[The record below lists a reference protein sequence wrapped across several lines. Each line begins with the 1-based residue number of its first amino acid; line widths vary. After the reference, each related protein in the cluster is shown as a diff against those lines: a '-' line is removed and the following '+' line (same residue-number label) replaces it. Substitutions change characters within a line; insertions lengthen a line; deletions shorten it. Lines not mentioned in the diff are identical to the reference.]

1 MKCFR
6 LLLLV
11 FLLASP
17 LSSSFHCAAQKAY
30 KPVRTALKAKNYK
43 EALNQIKKLR
53 EDSVHRHDLPLCLFS
68 IEANKGLNDAE
79 NTKLYLKTPYDTVAF
94 FSTTLEIIREAI
106 LLDSLDRDTLTT
118 KPEKRNRY
126 TKKVC
131 DVLNYYVPNLN
142 AGGRFH
148 YRKGNYKEAMQFLRL
163 CLDLPQMPIGL
174 KGGLNKSVLA
184 QQARQNSQLYL
195 TAAFALKNYSEVHRY
210 EDLAL
215 EDTTSRLTI
224 LEDLVL
230 TAEAE
235 QDTLI
240 YRTLLAEGMAEYP
253 SHTIFFTRLADYHQ
267 KRGNHGKVLQIAAE
281 HLKSNPNDVFALTAR
296 SQAFFHT
303 LALDSCIAAAKTLIE
318 TDSAAVDAYYYI
330 GASYAGKAMLL
341 KLPENVNSPAYR
353 KAIKQRNELYTQSRP
368 WLENYRKLAP
378 EQKKRWAPLLYKV
391 YWALNLGKQFAEIE
405 KVLSTLKN

>member
-1 MKCFR
+1 
-6 LLLLV
+6 
-11 FLLASP
+11 
-17 LSSSFHCAAQKAY
+17 
-30 KPVRTALKAKNYK
+30 
-43 EALNQIKKLR
+43 
-53 EDSVHRHDLPLCLFS
+53 
-68 IEANKGLNDAE
+68 
-79 NTKLYLKTPYDTVAF
+79 
-94 FSTTLEIIREAI
+94 
-106 LLDSLDRDTLTT
+106 
-118 KPEKRNRY
+118 
-126 TKKVC
+126 
-131 DVLNYYVPNLN
+131 
-142 AGGRFH
+142 
-148 YRKGNYKEAMQFLRL
+148 
-163 CLDLPQMPIGL
+163 MPIGL

-341 KLPENVNSPAYR
+341 KLPENVNSSAYR
-353 KAIKQRNELYTQSRP
+353 KAIKQRNELYAQSRP

>member
-11 FLLASP
+11 LLLASP
-17 LSSSFHCAAQKAY
+17 LSSSLDCAAQKAY
-30 KPVRTALKAKNYK
+30 KPVRNALKAKNYK

-68 IEANKGLNDAE
+68 IEANRGLNDAE

-106 LLDSLDRDTLTT
+106 LLDSLDRDSLANQEQ
-118 KPEKRNRY
+118 KFRY

-148 YRKGNYKEAMQFLRL
+148 YRKGNFKEALQFLRL

-174 KGGLNKSVLA
+174 KGGLDKSVLA

-195 TAAFALKNYSEVHRY
+195 TAAFALKNYPEVHRY

-240 YRTLLAEGMAEYP
+240 YRTLLADGMAEYP

-267 KRGNHGKVLQIAAE
+267 KRGNHGKVLQIATE
-281 HLKSNPNDVFALTAR
+281 HLKSNPGDVFALTAR
-296 SQAFFHT
+296 CQSFFFT
-303 LALDSCIAAAKTLIE
+303 LALDSCIAAAKTLIDA
-318 TDSAAVDAYYYI
+318 DSTVVDAYYYL

-341 KLPENVNSPAYR
+341 KLPENVNSSAYR
-353 KAIKQRNELYTQSRP
+353 KAIKQRNEFFSEARP
-368 WLENYRKLAP
+368 WLETYRTLAP

-405 KVLSTLKN
+405 KELSTLNH